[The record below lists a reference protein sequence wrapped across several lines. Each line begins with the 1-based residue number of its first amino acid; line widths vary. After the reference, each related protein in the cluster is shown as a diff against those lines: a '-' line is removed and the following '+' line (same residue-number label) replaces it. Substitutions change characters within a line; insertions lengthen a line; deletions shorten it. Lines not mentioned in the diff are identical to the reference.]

1 MKKRGRA
8 LALLLA
14 AVLTVSSV
22 PGTVMAADGV
32 KPQDGTTKE
41 QPFWSGTGGSTRF
54 RIPCLVSLDDG
65 TLVAGCDARWN
76 TSLDGGGLDTIVSRS
91 TDKGK
96 TWHYTFANYLGDNG
110 NTHNNNSTTFIDPA
124 MATDGEKVYMIADLF
139 PAGYALN
146 GGVMQRSQVKVMM
159 RTEIFFWQTREN
171 GQTVGRQNVRTQ
183 RNIHIA

>member
-54 RIPCLVSLDDG
+54 RIPCLVYEFR
-65 TLVAGCDARWN
+65 RWW
-76 TSLDGGGLDTIVSRS
+76 TGYDRIPFDRQRK
-91 TDKGK
+91 D
-96 TWHYTFANYLGDNG
+96 
-110 NTHNNNSTTFIDPA
+110 
-124 MATDGEKVYMIADLF
+124 MALYVC
-139 PAGYALN
+139 
-146 GGVMQRSQVKVMM
+146 
-159 RTEIFFWQTREN
+159 
-171 GQTVGRQNVRTQ
+171 
-183 RNIHIA
+183 